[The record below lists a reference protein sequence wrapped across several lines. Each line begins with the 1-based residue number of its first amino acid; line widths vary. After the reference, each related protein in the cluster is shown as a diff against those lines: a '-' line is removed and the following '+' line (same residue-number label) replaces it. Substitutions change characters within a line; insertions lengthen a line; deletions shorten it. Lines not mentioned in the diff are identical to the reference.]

1 VGDIIRLDPGGGLNY
16 THVVCECG
24 CNTFHVEWN
33 LDSETRDLIIF
44 HCPSCDNVFP
54 LRLTIGLIIGEE
66 ED

>member
-1 VGDIIRLDPGGGLNY
+1 MNY